1 MSFGSDGLTLLMAA
15 SLRLLSSLR
24 LLPVLLLLM
33 SLLARAVPD
42 RTGLG
47 LGLGRGRSAEYYQRR
62 YTGRPRRGPL
72 PTARPSSAPYPGEP
86 ATPGHDDTERDASL
100 SDALQLDRNVS
111 TYRNSSVLSD
121 TVDGET
127 EVSALYQSQ
136 LTDKQVNSTT
146 HASTDNTRDMRPSPA
161 ATAGNSS
168 TKTNISIS
176 VTRNQQGN
184 NHEARQEGPI
194 IKPESTDPVKS
205 ATLTI
210 GLGTTVS
217 NSVDGAGTGAETE
230 RFRGSPQHKFVRK
243 LILCWVVYI

>member
-1 MSFGSDGLTLLMAA
+1 MAA

-33 SLLARAVPD
+33 TLLARAVPD
-42 RTGLG
+42 RTGLS

-72 PTARPSSAPYPGEP
+72 PTTRPGSAPDKVASVTLGHD
-86 ATPGHDDTERDASL
+86 PGHDDTQRDASL

-111 TYRNSSVLSD
+111 THSSVLSD
-121 TVDGET
+121 TVDGEA

-136 LTDKQVNSTT
+136 LTAGQVNSTT
-146 HASTDNTRDMRPSPA
+146 HASTDSTRDMLPSPA

-176 VTRNQQGN
+176 VTTNQQGN

-194 IKPESTDPVKS
+194 TQPESTDPAKS
-205 ATLTI
+205 ATLSL

-230 RFRGSPQHKFVRK
+230 RFSGSPQHKFVRK
-243 LILCWVVYI
+243 FIL